1 MRDPCA
7 HLVIFFY
14 FFFIFF
20 ILLLACFFF
29 PFLHRPGKIP
39 QEPPQSLLPPTLTLP
54 PIRAPRTR
62 GRRAHDI
69 EHRPIVRQDR
79 QYVPVRVEL
88 GHFGDAV
95 ACGCDVVV
103 CCAPSGQEEGLG
115 GAGR

>member
-1 MRDPCA
+1 MRDLCA
-7 HLVIFFY
+7 HLVIY
-14 FFFIFF
+14 F
-20 ILLLACFFF
+20 LLLLLL
-29 PFLHRPGKIP
+29 PLLLHHPGQIP
-39 QEPPQSLLPPTLTLP
+39 QEPPQSLLPPTPTLP
-54 PIRAPRTR
+54 PVRAPRTR

-103 CCAPSGQEEGLG
+103 RCALGGQEEGLG